1 MAEYG
6 AIEMKSEIVAR
17 TSGANGRRRRQTRG
31 QWPAL
36 SAAQLDRLIAAA
48 TVDAYGESEQRTG
61 FLTML
66 EDSLKLPF
74 ETMVLG
80 VGVVVERIDLTE
92 AEEIVVICR
101 RGRNRQALPIL
112 ELPLPIPLPP
122 GAEWIEAYR
131 RWARGR

>member
-1 MAEYG
+1 MAEHG

-17 TSGANGRRRRQTRG
+17 TSGANDRRGRQTRG
-31 QWPAL
+31 RWPAP

-48 TVDAYGESEQRTG
+48 TIDAYGESEQRTG

-66 EDSLKLPF
+66 EESLKLPF
-74 ETMVLG
+74 ETTVLG
-80 VGVVVERIDLTE
+80 VGVLVERIDLTA
-92 AEEIVVICR
+92 AEEIVAICR
-101 RGRNRQALPIL
+101 RGRNRQALPVL
-112 ELPLPIPLPP
+112 ELPLPTPLPP